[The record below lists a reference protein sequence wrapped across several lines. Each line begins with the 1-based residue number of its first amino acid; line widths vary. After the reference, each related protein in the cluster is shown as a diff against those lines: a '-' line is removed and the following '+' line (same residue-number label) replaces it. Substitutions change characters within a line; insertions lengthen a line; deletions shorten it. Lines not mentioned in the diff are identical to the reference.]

1 MLSNYQRNPKSY
13 KTKKL
18 IADFRP
24 RRKYLVHVENLQ
36 FYLKHGMKL
45 DKIHTVISFT
55 QKAFAKDFIEEVTK
69 LRSTATTSFEK
80 SLYKFINNVLFGK
93 SMQVL
98 LSFFNQLIL
107 DTTQRAKK

>member
-1 MLSNYQRNPKSY
+1 MLSNYQKNPKSY
-13 KTKKL
+13 KAKKL

-69 LRSTATTSFEK
+69 LRQQVDQLLLDKERSADAVR
-80 SLYKFINNVLFGK
+80 INKQTN
-93 SMQVL
+93 
-98 LSFFNQLIL
+98 I
-107 DTTQRAKK
+107 